1 MEKTRLGSLLGIL
14 LSILWG
20 VSFLSIKVAVVEIPP
35 MTMAVYR
42 FAIACAILPFMAR
55 LGKEPLK
62 VPPRDLLVLALGGF
76 TGVTLY
82 FYGENHGVALLT
94 ASESSLVVSFIPVLA
109 VVADRVLLGVRIS
122 AKVWMGA
129 ILSTLGVFLIF
140 ARSAGTSSSRQ
151 GYLYMLVACGAW
163 VAYGLVTRDV
173 AKRHGIWTTSFWQ
186 CLFGLA
192 GCVPFALT
200 ESARWRMPG
209 ATAFWNLLYLGLACS
224 AAAYWL
230 YIASLNLLGPAV
242 AAIFINVIPV
252 VSVSASYLF
261 LGERLNALQ
270 LLGGAVV
277 VAGVFLATGSRGRS
291 GGGSEGLEEGQGTR
305 VQGARAGCA
314 E

>member
-1 MEKTRLGSLLGIL
+1 MDKTRSGSLLGII

-20 VSFLSIKVAVVEIPP
+20 ISFLSIKVTVVEIPP

-42 FAIACAILPFMAR
+42 FAMACLVLPVMAK
-55 LGKEPLK
+55 LAGEPLA
-62 VPPRDLLVLALGGF
+62 VPLRDLLVLALGGF

-109 VVADRVLLGVRIS
+109 VLAERVFLGNRIS
-122 AKVWMGA
+122 ARINLGA

-140 ARSAGTSSSRQ
+140 ARSAGTSSSRL

-163 VAYGLVTRDV
+163 VAYGLVTHQV
-173 AKRHGIWTTSFWQ
+173 AKRHGLWTTAFWQ

-192 GCVPFALT
+192 GCVPFALA

-209 ATAFWNLLYLGLACS
+209 AVALWNLVYLGLACS
-224 AAAYWL
+224 AGAYWL
-230 YIASLNLLGPAV
+230 YIAVLNRLGASV
-242 AAIFINVIPV
+242 AAIFINLIPV

-261 LGERLNALQ
+261 LGERLNGLQ

-277 VAGVFLATGSRGRS
+277 VAGVFLATASRERS
-291 GGGSEGLEEGQGTR
+291 GATPEP
-305 VQGARAGCA
+305 RAA
-314 E
+314 EQVS